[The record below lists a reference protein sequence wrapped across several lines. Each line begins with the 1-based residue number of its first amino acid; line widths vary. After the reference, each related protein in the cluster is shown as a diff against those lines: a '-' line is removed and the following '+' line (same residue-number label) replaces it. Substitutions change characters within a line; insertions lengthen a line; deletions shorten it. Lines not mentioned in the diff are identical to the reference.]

1 MPVLFSAKNQST
13 LLKHPTTKHPTTK
26 HPTTKHPTELSIVY
40 LLSYTLY
47 LNMISL

>member
-13 LLKHPTTKHPTTK
+13 LLKHPTTK